1 MTSSDPL
8 SIQPLILD
16 QISDSGAQLA
26 GFNTT
31 GLIVACIILLVLLLI
46 SALISGSEAAFFS
59 LSPADKEEVKSD
71 TGKKASFVNKLLSRP
86 KELLAT
92 ILIVN
97 NFINVGIVILSS
109 TIFRTIYSSNKELTS
124 ENNELS
130 HFLIEVVA
138 ITLILLLLGE
148 VIPKIYATKNALGFS
163 KMMGR
168 ALFYLN
174 RIPPISWIRAM
185 LVRGS
190 SFIQKTAGNGKVRI
204 SSSEL
209 EQALALTKD
218 DDVSDDKQR
227 ILEGIV
233 KFGSTDVRQI
243 MRSRMDVYAVDINSP
258 FDELMEMILECGHSR
273 IPVYEETFDQIQGV
287 LFIKDLLP
295 FLGQDKTDWK
305 TLIRKPFF
313 VPENKKIDNL
323 LKEFQEMKVHIAMVV
338 DEYGGTSGI
347 VTLEDI
353 LEEIVGDITDEFDD
367 DEVIYTKIDD
377 KTYLFEGK
385 TSLVDFYKVM
395 NIDEKDS
402 EVYTSIA
409 DTLGGFITENAGRIL
424 MNNEFV
430 IAGNLKL
437 IVESSD
443 KKRVK
448 MVKVIN
454 QETEK

>member
-8 SIQPLILD
+8 SITPLVLEE
-16 QISDSGAQLA
+16 ISNSGAQMS
-26 GFNTT
+26 GFGTT
-31 GLIVACIILLVLLLI
+31 GIIISFIVLLLLLLG

-59 LSPADKEEVKSD
+59 MSPTDKDDVKND
-71 TGKKASFVNKLLSRP
+71 DGKKASFVNKMLSRP
-86 KELLAT
+86 AELLAT

-109 TIFRTIYSSNKELTS
+109 TIFANLYPAETG
-124 ENNELS
+124 NELV

-168 ALFYLN
+168 SLFFLN
-174 RIPPISWIRAM
+174 KIPPISWIRAM

-190 SFIQKTAGNGKVRI
+190 SFIQKRGGNGRVKI
-204 SSSEL
+204 SSGEL

-233 KFGSTDVRQI
+233 KFGGTDVRQI
-243 MRSRMDVYAVDINSP
+243 MRSRMDVYAIDSDSS
-258 FDELMEMILECGHSR
+258 FDEVMELILDCGHSR
-273 IPVYEETFDQIQGV
+273 IPVYTESFDNIEGV

-295 FLGQDKTDWK
+295 FLGEKKEDWK
-305 TLIRKPFF
+305 DLIRKPFF
-313 VPENKKIDNL
+313 VPENKKIDDL
-323 LKEFQEMKVHIAMVV
+323 LKEFQEKRFHIAMVV

-377 KTYLFEGK
+377 DTYLFEGR
-385 TSLVDFYKVM
+385 TSLVDFYKVL

-402 EVYTSIA
+402 EVYSSIA
-409 DTLGGFITENAGRIL
+409 DSLGGFITESAGRIL

-430 IAGNLKL
+430 IAGKLKL

-443 KKRVK
+443 RKRVK
-448 MVKVIN
+448 MVKVVKIK
-454 QETEK
+454 TEEEEEEA